1 MNLIHFSN
9 ETKSDDLRILDFVS
23 YLRPDF
29 VDKAVSIAFDSVG
42 QIKYVRLQSNNF
54 GIANWINGEGF
65 TDCHSWEKEDDA
77 QSVSNLSKHYTTILL
92 NGPVDSIIA
101 KDKILPDIAS
111 STYSSEMLSVIC
123 EIHKHTTSSLK
134 FNIEKLIKETK

>member
-1 MNLIHFSN
+1 MNLILFSN

-29 VDKAVSIAFDSVG
+29 VDKAIRIAFDSGG
-42 QIKYVRLQSNNF
+42 QLKHVRLQSNNF
-54 GIANWINGEGF
+54 GIANWINGKGF

-111 STYSSEMLSVIC
+111 STYSSEMLSIIS
-123 EIHKHTTSSLK
+123 EIHQHSSSSLK
-134 FNIEKLIKETK
+134 FNIEKLIEETK

>member
-1 MNLIHFSN
+1 MNLIHFTN

-29 VDKAVSIAFDSVG
+29 VDKAVSIAFDSGG
-42 QIKYVRLQSNNF
+42 QIKYVHLQSNNF
-54 GIANWINGEGF
+54 GIANWLNGEGF
-65 TDCHSWEKEDDA
+65 TNCHSWEKEDDA

-111 STYSSEMLSVIC
+111 STNSIELLSVIN
-123 EIHKHTTSSLK
+123 EIDKHSSSSLK
-134 FNIEKLIKETK
+134 FNIENLIEETR

>member
-54 GIANWINGEGF
+54 GIVNWINGEGF

-92 NGPVDSIIA
+92 NGPVDSVIA

-123 EIHKHTTSSLK
+123 EIHKHTSSSLK
-134 FNIEKLIKETK
+134 FNIEKLIEETK